1 MISINATLVLQ
12 VIHFLVLVFVLN
24 RLMLQPLLRLINE
37 RAEHIANTKTEI
49 ENLEEETTLLR
60 DEFTAKETDARIE
73 AAQERARL
81 RSMGI
86 SETEEVLNNS
96 RKEVASIRAE
106 ADQEAEKE
114 FRKTQPLL
122 DGQAAVLVEEIIE
135 KVIGRRIQA

>member
-24 RLMLQPLLRLINE
+24 RLMLQPLLRLIDE
-37 RAEHIANTKTEI
+37 RTQYIVNTKTEI
-49 ENLEEETTLLR
+49 ENLEEETARLR
-60 DEFTAKETDARIE
+60 DEFVAKETDARIE
-73 AAQERARL
+73 ATQERAQL

-86 SETEEVLNNS
+86 SETEEVLNTS

-106 ADQEAEKE
+106 ADQKAEKE
-114 FRKTQPLL
+114 FRKTQPFL
-122 DGQAAVLVEEIIE
+122 DGQAAVLAEEIVE

>member
-1 MISINATLVLQ
+1 MISINATLFLQ
-12 VIHFLVLVFVLN
+12 VIHFLLLVFVLN

-49 ENLEEETTLLR
+49 ENLEEETALLR

-122 DGQAAVLVEEIIE
+122 DGQAAVLAGEIIE
-135 KVIGRRIQA
+135 KVISRRIQA

>member
-37 RAEHIANTKTEI
+37 RTQYIVTTKTEI
-49 ENLEEETTLLR
+49 ENLEEETARLR
-60 DEFTAKETDARIE
+60 DEFVAKETDARME
-73 AAQERARL
+73 ATQERAQL
-81 RSMGI
+81 RGMGI

-114 FRKTQPLL
+114 FRKTQPFL
-122 DGQAAVLVEEIIE
+122 DEQAAVLAEEIVE

>member
-1 MISINATLVLQ
+1 
-12 VIHFLVLVFVLN
+12 
-24 RLMLQPLLRLINE
+24 
-37 RAEHIANTKTEI
+37 IANTKTEI
-49 ENLEEETTLLR
+49 ENLEEETALLR

-122 DGQAAVLVEEIIE
+122 DGQAAVLAGEIIE
-135 KVIGRRIQA
+135 KVISRRIQA